1 MVKAEFYILISHIIK
16 EELNKVNLILDN
28 QKLNSRIIYLKMDL
42 IILEISKNLNFKAM
56 VC

>member
-28 QKLNSRIIYLKMDL
+28 LKLNSRIIFLKMDL